1 MINYILF
8 NDLKIVNVMSREKI
22 TISRYFYEQTC
33 AEDFCGENSVKK
45 KYLTHFSAYSTMQQS
60 AILCAGCPTWMVK
73 MEKIVEQGLLYDFY
87 GELLTKHQQE
97 IYESV
102 VYENLSLGEIA
113 EKEGVSRQA
122 VHDIVKRCDK
132 TLLGYEEKLK
142 LVARFESIR
151 EKIEE
156 INRFSAQYENGELKD
171 AAAYGSRIRELSAK
185 IMQEL

>member
-1 MINYILF
+1 
-8 NDLKIVNVMSREKI
+8 
-22 TISRYFYEQTC
+22 
-33 AEDFCGENSVKK
+33 
-45 KYLTHFSAYSTMQQS
+45 
-60 AILCAGCPTWMVK
+60 

-113 EKEGVSRQA
+113 EAQGISRQA

-142 LVARFESIR
+142 LVARFESIK
-151 EKIEE
+151 EKISQ
-156 INRFSAQYENGELKD
+156 IDQLSAQYESGELKD
-171 AAAYGSRIRELSAK
+171 PSSYGTQIRELSSR

>member
-1 MINYILF
+1 
-8 NDLKIVNVMSREKI
+8 
-22 TISRYFYEQTC
+22 
-33 AEDFCGENSVKK
+33 
-45 KYLTHFSAYSTMQQS
+45 
-60 AILCAGCPTWMVK
+60 

-87 GELLTKHQQE
+87 GELLTRHQQE

-113 EKEGVSRQA
+113 EAQGVSRQA

-142 LVARFESIR
+142 LVARFESIK
-151 EKIEE
+151 EKISQ
-156 INRFSAQYENGELKD
+156 IDQLSAQYESGELAD
-171 AAAYGSRIRELSAK
+171 PSSYGLRIRELSSR